1 MMRWILM
8 LLILCSGCTTPL
20 ELHDIADLR
29 VDQDRCHIHN
39 EQLKE
44 DINSVED
51 FNGTDFNRVS
61 YFFNYTE
68 VRRELFP
75 YAFDDQGD
83 ETGNGVALVK
93 YCPRCRA
100 AKQQFVADYPI
111 LEDPEKGYWKKEGWG
126 FDAKLY
132 IKDHPPVVTG
142 K

>member
-1 MMRWILM
+1 M
-8 LLILCSGCTTPL
+8 LLILSSGCIAPQ

-44 DINSVED
+44 DINPVEN
-51 FNGTDFNRVS
+51 FNGKDFNRVS
-61 YFFNYTE
+61 YTFDYTE
-68 VRRELFP
+68 VWRELFP
-75 YAFDDQGD
+75 YAFDDQSD

-93 YCPRCRA
+93 YCPGCRA
-100 AKQQFVADYPI
+100 AKEQFVADYPI
-111 LEDPEKGYWKKEGWG
+111 LNDPEKGYGKKEGWG
-126 FDAKLY
+126 FDAKRY